1 MNFNYSMGEDSQL
14 YKYSE
19 YVIKEIEERKYIFPS
34 DNAQIQESNINEKV
48 TDVLIEL
55 LDIGKSVYF
64 NEIDIEGQ
72 VMNFVSKYGLFGFIN
87 YFPVNELY
95 FLDNEIVLK
104 EDKMIDEYMVKSD
117 IVSYIRIFMPNLLN
131 QDIVDKIVTA
141 KENIKANRITENSKM
156 LINMNFA
163 YSHDYGE
170 TIEMIT
176 KYAKQLYEDLMKIQN
191 EDTNDLNVMDF
202 VTLFESKNGK
212 ELVLKYETLKE
223 AMDAVFVSEVM
234 VEVRKLKICRYCN
247 NPFIAVNPKAEY
259 DTPAC
264 KNKANVYKFRSKE
277 K

>member
-1 MNFNYSMGEDSQL
+1 MNFNYSIEENSQL

-48 TDVLIEL
+48 ADVLIEL
-55 LDIGKSVYF
+55 LDIGKSVCF
-64 NEIDIEGQ
+64 NENDIEVQ
-72 VMNFVSKYGLFGFIN
+72 VMDFVSKYGLFGFIN

-117 IVSYIRIFMPNLLN
+117 IVSYIRIFLPNLLN
-131 QDIVDKIVTA
+131 QDIVDKITTA

-170 TIEMIT
+170 PIEMIT
-176 KYAKQLYEDLMKIQN
+176 KYTKQLYEDLMKIQN
-191 EDTNDLNVMDF
+191 EDTNDLNVKDF

-212 ELVLKYETLKE
+212 ELALKYETLKN

-234 VEVRKLKICRYCN
+234 AEVRKLKICRYCDK
-247 NPFIAVNPKAEY
+247 PFIAVNPKAEY

>member
-1 MNFNYSMGEDSQL
+1 MNFNYSMGEDLQL

-19 YVIKEIEERKYIFPS
+19 YVIKEIEERKYIFPA

-48 TDVLIEL
+48 ADLLIEL

-64 NEIDIEGQ
+64 NETDIEGQ
-72 VMNFVSKYGLFGFIN
+72 VMDFVSKYGLFGFIN

-104 EDKMIDEYMVKSD
+104 EDKMIDEYLIKADV
-117 IVSYIRIFMPNLLN
+117 VSYIRIFMPNLLN

-170 TIEMIT
+170 PIEMIT
-176 KYAKQLYEDLMKIQN
+176 KYVKQLYEDLMKIQN
-191 EDTNDLNVMDF
+191 EDTNDLNVKDF

-212 ELVLKYETLKE
+212 ELALKYETLKN

-234 VEVRKLKICRYCN
+234 AEVRKLKICRYCDK
-247 NPFIAVNPKAEY
+247 PFIAVNPKAEY

>member
-19 YVIKEIEERKYIFPS
+19 YVIKEIEERKYIFPA

-55 LDIGKSVYF
+55 LDVGKSVYF
-64 NEIDIEGQ
+64 NEIDVEGQ
-72 VMNFVSKYGLFGFIN
+72 VMDFVSKYGLFGFIN

-95 FLDNEIVLK
+95 FIDNEIVLK
-104 EDKMIDEYMVKSD
+104 EDKMIDEYLIKADV
-117 IVSYIRIFMPNLLN
+117 ISYIRIFMPNLLN

-163 YSHDYGE
+163 FSHDYGE
-170 TIEMIT
+170 PLEMIT
-176 KYAKQLYEDLMKIQN
+176 KYAKQLYEDLMQIQN
-191 EDTNDLNVMDF
+191 EEDSELNTNDF
-202 VTLFESKNGK
+202 ATLFESKNGK
-212 ELVLKYETLKE
+212 ELVLKYETLKN

-234 VEVRKLKICRYCN
+234 AEVRKLKICRYCDK
-247 NPFIAVNPKAEY
+247 PFLAVNPKAEY
-259 DTPAC
+259 DIPAC
-264 KNKANVYKFRSKE
+264 KNKANVYKFRSKNT
-277 K
+277 

>member
-1 MNFNYSMGEDSQL
+1 MNFNYSIGEDSQL

-19 YVIKEIEERKYIFPS
+19 YVVTEIEERKYIFPA
-34 DNAQIQESNINEKV
+34 DTAQIQENNINENV
-48 TDVLIEL
+48 IDVLIEL

-64 NEIDIEGQ
+64 DEKDVEGQ
-72 VMNFVSKYGLFGFIN
+72 VIEFVSKYGLLGFMN

-104 EDKMIDEYMVKSD
+104 QDKMIDEYLIKADV
-117 IVSYIRIFMPNLLN
+117 VSYIRIFMPNLLN
-131 QDIVDKIVTA
+131 QDIADKIVMA
-141 KENIKANRITENSKM
+141 KENMKSNRITENSKM

-170 TIEMIT
+170 PLEMIT

-191 EDTNDLNVMDF
+191 EDTNDLNVKDF
-202 VTLFESKNGK
+202 VTSFESKNGK
-212 ELVLKYETLKE
+212 ELVLKYETLKK

-234 VEVRKLKICRYCN
+234 AEVRKLKICRYCDE
-247 NPFIAVNPKAEY
+247 PFIAVNPKAEY

>member
-234 VEVRKLKICRYCN
+234 AEVRKLKICRYCN

>member
-48 TDVLIEL
+48 ADVLIEL
-55 LDIGKSVYF
+55 LDIGKSVCF
-64 NEIDIEGQ
+64 NENDIEGQ
-72 VMNFVSKYGLFGFIN
+72 VMDFVSKYGLFGFIN

-117 IVSYIRIFMPNLLN
+117 IVSYIRIFLPNLLN
-131 QDIVDKIVTA
+131 QDIVDKITTA

-170 TIEMIT
+170 PIEMIT
-176 KYAKQLYEDLMKIQN
+176 KYTKQLYEDLMKIQN
-191 EDTNDLNVMDF
+191 EDTNDLNVKDF

-212 ELVLKYETLKE
+212 ELALKYETLKN

-234 VEVRKLKICRYCN
+234 AEVRKLKICRYCDK
-247 NPFIAVNPKAEY
+247 PFIAVNPKAEY

>member
-1 MNFNYSMGEDSQL
+1 MNFNYSMGVDSLL

-64 NEIDIEGQ
+64 NETDIEGQ
-72 VMNFVSKYGLFGFIN
+72 VMNFVSKYGLLGFIN

-95 FLDNEIVLK
+95 FLDNEIVFK
-104 EDKMIDEYMVKSD
+104 EDKMIDEYLIKADV
-117 IVSYIRIFMPNLLN
+117 VSYIRIFMPNLLN
-131 QDIVDKIVTA
+131 QDIVDKIATA
-141 KENIKANRITENSKM
+141 KENIKVNRITENSKM
-156 LINMNFA
+156 LINMNLAF
-163 YSHDYGE
+163 SHDYGE
-170 TIEMIT
+170 PIEMIT

-191 EDTNDLNVMDF
+191 EEDSELNTNDF
-202 VTLFESKNGK
+202 ATLFENKNGK
-212 ELVLKYETLKE
+212 ELVLKYETLKNVI
-223 AMDAVFVSEVM
+223 DAVFVSEVM
-234 VEVRKLKICRYCN
+234 AEVRKLKICRYCN
-247 NPFIAVNPKAEY
+247 KPFIAVNPKAEY

-264 KNKANVYKFRSKE
+264 KNKANVYKFRSKD

>member
-1 MNFNYSMGEDSQL
+1 M
-14 YKYSE
+14 
-19 YVIKEIEERKYIFPS
+19 
-34 DNAQIQESNINEKV
+34 A
-48 TDVLIEL
+48 DVLIEL

-64 NEIDIEGQ
+64 NETDVEGK
-72 VMNFVSKYGLFGFIN
+72 VMDFVSKYGLFGFIN

-104 EDKMIDEYMVKSD
+104 ADKMIDEYMVKSD
-117 IVSYIRIFMPNLLN
+117 VISYIRIFMPNLLN
-131 QDIVDKIVTA
+131 QDIVDKLATA

-156 LINMNFA
+156 LINMNFV

-170 TIEMIT
+170 PLEMIT
-176 KYAKQLYEDLMKIQN
+176 KYANQLYEDLLKIQN
-191 EDTNDLNVMDF
+191 EDDKELNTKDF
-202 VTLFESKNGK
+202 ATLFENRNGK
-212 ELVLKYETLKE
+212 EIVLKYETLKN

-234 VEVRKLKICRYCN
+234 AEVRKLKICRYCDK
-247 NPFIAVNPKAEY
+247 PFFAVNPKAEY